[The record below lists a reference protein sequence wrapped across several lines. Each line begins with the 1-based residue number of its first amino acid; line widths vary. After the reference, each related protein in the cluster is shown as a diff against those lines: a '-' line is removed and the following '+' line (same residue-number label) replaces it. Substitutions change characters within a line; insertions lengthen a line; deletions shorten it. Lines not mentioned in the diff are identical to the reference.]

1 MPDGRKPKLSVISDR
16 KPHRSNS
23 EIESR
28 SKNEPGGCDAKF
40 RSPRNLTA
48 EAKKEWRRLIKLY
61 KQLDVPILNDLDITM
76 LTSYC
81 ESWAIYYRAL
91 ADYQAEPW
99 NGRLV
104 VQRTKGGPIIE
115 NPFVKIMTREGQNMA
130 KYAEQLC
137 LSPVG
142 RARMGIA
149 KAKQEEE
156 SDPMFEVLSRR

>member
-1 MPDGRKPKLSVISDR
+1 MPDGRKPKLSIISDR
-16 KPHRSNS
+16 KPHRSNN
-23 EIESR
+23 EIEAR
-28 SKNEPGGCDAKF
+28 TKHEPEGCEANFRPPRDLSKA
-40 RSPRNLTA
+40 
-48 EAKKEWRRLIKLY
+48 AKKEWRRLIKLY
-61 KQLDVPILNDLDITM
+61 RQLDAPILNDLDIAV
-76 LTSYC
+76 LASYC

-91 ADYQAEPW
+91 TDYQAEPW

-115 NPFVKIMTREGQNMA
+115 NPFIKIMTREGQNMA

-149 KAKQEEE
+149 KSKQEEE
-156 SDPMFEVLSRR
+156 SDPMLEVLSRR